1 MPRPTG
7 VMTIHVQRIR
17 DLLDCRDAIAAP
29 HDAMPEV
36 VEAIDICIAEQRQ
49 FIRELLAQDA
59 HGDE

>member
-7 VMTIHVQRIR
+7 LMTIHIHRIR

-36 VEAIDICIAEQRQ
+36 VEAIDICIAEQRR
-49 FIRELLAQDA
+49 FIRELLAQA
-59 HGDE
+59 PNADE